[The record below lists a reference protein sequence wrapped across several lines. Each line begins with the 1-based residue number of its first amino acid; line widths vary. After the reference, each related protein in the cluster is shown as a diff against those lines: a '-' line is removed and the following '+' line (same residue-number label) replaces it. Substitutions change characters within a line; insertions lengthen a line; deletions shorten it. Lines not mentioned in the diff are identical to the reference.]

1 MNEIINKSLLAGDRY
16 MSEMHLRQPGLTYST
31 CGTFLKN
38 TKKKRK
44 NLNKQEIHDI
54 FIKTN

>member
-1 MNEIINKSLLAGDRY
+1 MNKIINKSLLAGDRY
-16 MSEMHLRQPGLTYST
+16 MSEMHLRQSGLTYST